1 MDNIREF
8 FRKLG
13 KGLAETFKAFPTKKN
28 IIKTVCFILGVCM
41 LSGISLISVS
51 GAVVNVTESKITD
64 SPSGEYDC
72 AIILGA
78 KVKNDGSPSDML
90 RDRLDTGIS
99 LYKSG
104 IVKKLLLTGDSENPE
119 EYDETSAMKSYA
131 IAAGVPEA
139 DILTDG
145 YGLSTYDSIWR
156 ARKLY
161 GVKRAVIVTQKY
173 HLHRALYI
181 AEKIGYP
188 EVCGVSAD
196 VRNYR
201 GQIWRDMREVA
212 ARVKDFFFIRHEH
225 IPEYTE

>member
-1 MDNIREF
+1 M
-8 FRKLG
+8 
-13 KGLAETFKAFPTKKN
+13 
-28 IIKTVCFILGVCM
+28 
-41 LSGISLISVS
+41 
-51 GAVVNVTESKITD
+51 NVTESKITD

-119 EYDETSAMKSYA
+119 EYDETAAMKSYA

-181 AEKIGYP
+181 AEKLGYT

-196 VRNYR
+196 VRNYS
-201 GQIWRDMREVA
+201 GQIWRDLREVA